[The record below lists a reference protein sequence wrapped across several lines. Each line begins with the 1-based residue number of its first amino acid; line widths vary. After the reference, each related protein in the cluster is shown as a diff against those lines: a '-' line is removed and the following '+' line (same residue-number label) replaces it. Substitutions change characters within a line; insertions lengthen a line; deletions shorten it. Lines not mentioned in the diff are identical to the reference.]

1 MNNSPTEMVPARLDE
16 QIKWYSRASRR
27 NCRAFYLLKIITI
40 VAAAT
45 IPVLAVLEG
54 SSLVM
59 AVLGAIIVAD
69 EGVQQLFQN
78 QQHWIAYRAAAE
90 DLKRERSLYTA
101 LAGPYRSAKN
111 PTALLVERSEARIA
125 AETGGWRQLHE
136 DGGGGRPASGSE
148 QGAVGS

>member
-27 NCRAFYLLKIITI
+27 NRRAFYLLKIITI

-101 LAGPYRSAKN
+101 LAGP
-111 PTALLVERSEARIA
+111 
-125 AETGGWRQLHE
+125 
-136 DGGGGRPASGSE
+136 
-148 QGAVGS
+148 